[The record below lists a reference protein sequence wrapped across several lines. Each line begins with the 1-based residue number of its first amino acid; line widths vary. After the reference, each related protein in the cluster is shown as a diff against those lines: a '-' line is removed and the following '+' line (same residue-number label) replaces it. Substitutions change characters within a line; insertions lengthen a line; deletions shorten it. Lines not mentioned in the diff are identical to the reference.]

1 MSSIGL
7 DLGSTEFRSIRI
19 TNGRFVGRKI
29 PAFYCVLDD
38 KSSNRRLLEQAQ
50 IPYATAKEALIVIG
64 EAALELSTLIH
75 CPVIPVMLEG
85 RLPWNDPVGR
95 QVCVIMIEALV
106 PGAEQT
112 GSHCAISRS
121 PLMEKEKGDSSNFLN
136 KILELRGYEVD
147 ALDSGTAVILAE
159 LQHYDFSG
167 LAIVV
172 GAESVSVSLS
182 HFGKPIFKQA
192 YKQGFRSI
200 EQRFSLN
207 RHRYLWDSQGNQ
219 YLDMQSIKNWLQS
232 SDVSL
237 TKPKTGD
244 ELWIA
249 EQCENLV
256 RSALDSMLTD
266 LIKASKQGQFR
277 NRLPVVISGG
287 AAKLQGFDSIVEN
300 VLGKSGVPIRT
311 HEAFKSS
318 LDPYSVAKGLL
329 VNSSL
334 QEQSNFSNTQRV
346 A

>member
-7 DLGSTEFRSIRI
+7 DLGSTEFRSIRM
-19 TNGRFVGRKI
+19 TNGRLVGRKI
-29 PAFYCVLDD
+29 PAYYCVLDD
-38 KSSNRRLLEQAQ
+38 KPSNRRLLEQAQ

-95 QVCVIMIEALV
+95 QVCVIMIESLV
-106 PGAEQT
+106 PNADQT
-112 GSHCAISRS
+112 ESHCSISRS
-121 PLMEKEKGDSSNFLN
+121 SFMDKERGDTSNFLF
-136 KILELRGYEVD
+136 KILELRGYEVTT
-147 ALDSGTAVILAE
+147 LDSGTAVILAE

-172 GAESVSVSLS
+172 GAESVSVSLT
-182 HFGKPIFKQA
+182 HLGKPIFEEA

-232 SDVSL
+232 NDISL
-237 TKPKTGD
+237 SKPQTGD

-249 EQCENLV
+249 EQCDNLV

-266 LIKASKQGQFR
+266 LIKVSKQGQFR

-287 AAKLQGFDSIVEN
+287 AAKLQGFESLVEN
-300 VLGKSGVPIRT
+300 VLNKSGVPIRT
-311 HEAFKSS
+311 QEVFKSS
-318 LDPYSVAKGLL
+318 LEPYSVAKGLL

-334 QEQSNFSNTQRV
+334 QEKSHSRNTQRV